1 MAGRDSARRVL
12 VTGATSGIGRATVKR
27 MVDRGWLAVALGR
40 RSDLLSSLQSET
52 GCDVI
57 AADVTV
63 SSEIQSAKDF
73 VVSSGGIS
81 ALVNNAG
88 GAIGLEIVEEASPKD
103 WATMFDVNVLGV
115 QRLIK
120 AFLPLLRES
129 ASETGVSDILTVSS
143 TAAFVSYEGGAGYT
157 AAKSAV
163 HSMMSGLRL
172 ELSGEP
178 IRVVEVAPG
187 MVKTEEFALNRF
199 RGDEGRVEDLY
210 RNVESPLLAEDIAEV
225 ICFALELAPH
235 INLDLI
241 KVKPVAQAAQHKL
254 HRGPLKT
261 KF

>member
-1 MAGRDSARRVL
+1 MSGRDSPRRVL
-12 VTGATSGIGRATVKR
+12 VTGATSGIGRATVKK
-27 MVDRGWLAVALGR
+27 MVDSGWLAVALGR
-40 RSDLLSSLQSET
+40 RTDLLRSLQRET

-63 SSEIQSAKDF
+63 GSEIQSAKEF
-73 VVSSGGIS
+73 VLSSGGIS

-88 GAIGLEIVEEASPKD
+88 GAIGLEIVEEASPQD

-115 QRLIK
+115 QRLIA
-120 AFLPLLRES
+120 AFLPVLRES
-129 ASETGVSDILTVSS
+129 ASQIGSSDILTVSS

-199 RGDEGRVEDLY
+199 RGDRRRVKDLY
-210 RNVESPLLAEDIAEV
+210 RDVESPLLAEDVAEV
-225 ICFALELAPH
+225 IRFALESPPH
-235 INLDLI
+235 VNLDLI
-241 KVKPVAQAAQHKL
+241 NVKPVAQAAHHKL
-254 HRGPLKT
+254 HRGSLQIKS
-261 KF
+261 